1 MLQFRLLFIIIFSL
15 QLLGCAPNYLYHS
28 PNNGCKP
35 EDAALCSSDYI
46 QQRDGY
52 ILGFVEIDD
61 KGWFRDRNQLDAFV
75 QMLQQTADDDVLLL
89 VYAHGWKHNASNED
103 RDMLRM
109 HSTLAH
115 LHAVEQYSDH
125 PRQVIGLYIGWRGL
139 SVTAPVLKELS
150 FWDRKST
157 AHNAGESANEV
168 FTKLQL
174 VMDNKRA
181 LSDHPNS
188 TYVVIGHSF
197 GGALVYSA
205 IRPIIVSR
213 LSKQL
218 YDNALLERQNS
229 NSDLVVLLNPAFEA
243 SRVKELRE
251 QFKSIHAAPYL
262 VILTADNDQ
271 ATKKAFPI
279 GRHLSTIFDK
289 YSSKAQQ
296 KADRKT
302 IGHYQPFFTHKLVD
316 TGPAKGN
323 GCHKVFSDYQQ
334 QINLSVDN
342 QHIDQWLRDYANNGH
357 SLLLNDSSINHV
369 SADINAD
376 NPIQIIRVE
385 DRDILDKHSNIIC
398 DDLVDLIRT
407 YLIFNSRYSATPAG
421 D

>member
-1 MLQFRLLFIIIFSL
+1 MLQFRLLLIIIFSL

-28 PNNGCKP
+28 PNNDCK
-35 EDAALCSSDYI
+35 DGDDALCSTDYI

-52 ILGFVEIDD
+52 TLGFVEIDD
-61 KGWFRDRNQLDAFV
+61 KGWFRDRGQLDAFV
-75 QMLQQTADDDVLLL
+75 QMLQQTAGDDVLLL

-115 LHAVEQYSDH
+115 LYAVEQYSDH
-125 PRQVIGLYIGWRGL
+125 PRQVIGLYVGWRGL
-139 SVTAPVLKELS
+139 SVTAPILKELS

-181 LSDHPNS
+181 LSAHPNS

-218 YDNALLERQNS
+218 YDNTLLEQQNS

-243 SRVKELRE
+243 SRVNELRK
-251 QFKSIHAAPYL
+251 QFKSLHAAPYL
-262 VILTADNDQ
+262 VILTADND
-271 ATKKAFPI
+271 
-279 GRHLSTIFDK
+279 
-289 YSSKAQQ
+289 
-296 KADRKT
+296 
-302 IGHYQPFFTHKLVD
+302 
-316 TGPAKGN
+316 
-323 GCHKVFSDYQQ
+323 
-334 QINLSVDN
+334 
-342 QHIDQWLRDYANNGH
+342 W
-357 SLLLNDSSINHV
+357 
-369 SADINAD
+369 
-376 NPIQIIRVE
+376 
-385 DRDILDKHSNIIC
+385 
-398 DDLVDLIRT
+398 
-407 YLIFNSRYSATPAG
+407 
-421 D
+421 